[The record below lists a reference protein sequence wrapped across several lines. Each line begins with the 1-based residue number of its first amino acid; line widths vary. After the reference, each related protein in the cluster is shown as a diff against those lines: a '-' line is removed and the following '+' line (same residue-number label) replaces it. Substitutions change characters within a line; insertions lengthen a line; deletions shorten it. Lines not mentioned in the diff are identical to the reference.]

1 MAIKINGK
9 DLAKRIINWQE
20 VQKVMLNWAEIRPNE
35 IPPVDDY
42 LCFTANEPNCT
53 IQLSWAF
60 HQPRNVVELETSY
73 DKVHWTDYT
82 LQSIITL
89 ANVWDKVYWRNK
101 SETPVPFSYYEMEF
115 YNFNLPQSCYASWDV
130 TYLLCKTWTT
140 IVWDNDFCLLFY
152 MNPTAWDPAPS
163 KLITPPRLPAT
174 TLGEWCYYNM
184 FFTCAEL
191 EALPELPATTLNRN
205 CYMDMFRGCHKI
217 KLSTTQTWEYQTP
230 YRIPIAWEWTAWEF
244 SLSGMFTGTWG
255 TFTGTPTINQTYYTS
270 NTIIS

>member
-9 DLAKRIINWQE
+9 DLAKRIINGQE

-35 IPPVDDY
+35 VPPVDDY

-53 IQLSWAF
+53 IQLSWIF
-60 HQPRNVVELETSY
+60 YQPRNVVQLETSY

-101 SETPVPFSYYEMEF
+101 SETPVPFSYADMEF

-140 IVWDNDFCLLFY
+140 IVWDYDFYSLFW
-152 MNPTAWDPAPS
+152 MVDFNS

-174 TLGEWCYYNM
+174 TLGDFCYLGM
-184 FFTCAEL
+184 FMDCREL
-191 EALPELPATTLNRN
+191 EALPELPATTLSSM
-205 CYMDMFRGCHKI
+205 CYRYMFRACPKI

-230 YRIPIAWEWTAWEF
+230 YRIPIAWTGVDVYGDAAF
-244 SLSGMFTGTWG
+244 GMFAGTLG
-255 TFTGTPTINQTYYTS
+255 TFEWTPTINTTYYTS